1 MSGSS
6 HNVTDHFLQE
16 TKPGLYNNLVLK
28 TKTICTTCSVQNL
41 DWSIIKN
48 KKIKNMSIISV
59 DLKHWNITNVVE
71 HLAAS

>member
-1 MSGSS
+1 MLLTISYRRPSQ
-6 HNVTDHFLQE
+6 VFIIIWYWKQ
-16 TKPGLYNNLVLK
+16 KPYAQH
-28 TKTICTTCSVQNL
+28 ISVQNL